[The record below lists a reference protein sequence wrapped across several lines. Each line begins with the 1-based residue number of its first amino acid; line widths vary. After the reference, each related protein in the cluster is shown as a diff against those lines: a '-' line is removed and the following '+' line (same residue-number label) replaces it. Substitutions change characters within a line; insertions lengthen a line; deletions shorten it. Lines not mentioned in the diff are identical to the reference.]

1 MVMVAI
7 KQPQRFVSA
16 TMVQSTLLLAYFMK
30 RSNIYAVSLLFAST
44 VFAAGSYKLVKS
56 IPLAGD
62 GGWDYLTADSDNRR
76 LYVSHGTEV
85 DVLNLDSE
93 AMIGKIPNTNGVH
106 GIALAN
112 DLGRGFISDGRDN
125 QVTIFDLK
133 TLAIIST
140 VKAGTNPDGIL
151 YDPFSKRVFAFNG
164 RSKDMTAIDAATG
177 RDAGTMQLGGKPEF
191 PATDGNGNVF
201 VNIED
206 KSELVRFDPKTLE
219 VKNRWTL
226 GPQCDSPSGL
236 AIDTSNRRLFP
247 VCDNKVMAIVD
258 ADSGKVITTIPT
270 GAGTDAAAFDPGTK
284 LVFASNG
291 QDATLTVIQ
300 EDSPDRYRVVQ
311 NAKTQRGARTMALDL
326 RTHKVYLSTADFG
339 PAPAPTA
346 DNPRPRPKILPG
358 TFRLLVM
365 SQ

>member
-1 MVMVAI
+1 MKTSRLYVTALLVASMLI
-7 KQPQRFVSA
+7 
-16 TMVQSTLLLAYFMK
+16 
-30 RSNIYAVSLLFAST
+30 
-44 VFAAGSYKLVKS
+44 AAGSYKLLKT
-56 IPLAGD
+56 IPIPGD
-62 GGWDYLTADSDNRR
+62 GGWDYLTADSENRR
-76 LYVSHGTEV
+76 LYVSHNTEV
-85 DVLNLDSE
+85 DVLDLDTE
-93 AMIGKIPNTNGVH
+93 AMVGKIPNTNGVH
-106 GIALAN
+106 GIAVAN

-133 TLAIIST
+133 TLAVIST

-177 RDAGTMQLGGKPEF
+177 KAAGTMPLGGKPEF
-191 PATDGNGNVF
+191 PATDSNGNVY

-206 KSELVRFDPKTLE
+206 KSELVRFDPKALE
-219 VKNRWTL
+219 VKNRWSVS
-226 GPQCDSPSGL
+226 PQCDSPSGL
-236 AIDTSNRRLFP
+236 AMDTSNRRLFP
-247 VCDNKVMAIVD
+247 VCDNKIMAVVD
-258 ADSGKVITTIPT
+258 ADSGKVITTVPT

-284 LVFASNG
+284 LAFASNG

-300 EDSPDRYRVVQ
+300 EESPDHYKLVE

-326 RTHKVYLSTADFG
+326 HTHKVYLSTAEFG
-339 PAPAPTA
+339 PAPAPTS